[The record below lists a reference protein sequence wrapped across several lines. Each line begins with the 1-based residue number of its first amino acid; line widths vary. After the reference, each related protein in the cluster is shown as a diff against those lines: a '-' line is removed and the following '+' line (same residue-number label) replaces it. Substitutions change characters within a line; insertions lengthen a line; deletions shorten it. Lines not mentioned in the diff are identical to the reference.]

1 MATNQERIAL
11 KAAAAEKAVEAAK
24 RKTAE
29 LLQLKRKLQ
38 QKETAQERK
47 NDTRRKVLIGAMYLE
62 LGEKDAELKARTIK
76 RLGQFLKRTDDRALF
91 GLPPLTTEPKAPEG
105 EKPAE

>member
-11 KAAAAEKAVEAAK
+11 KAAAAEKALEAAK

-29 LLQLKRKLQ
+29 LVQLKRKIQ

-47 NDTRRKVLIGAMYLE
+47 NDTRRKVLLGAMYLE
-62 LGEKDAELKARTIK
+62 LGGKDAELKARTIK
-76 RLGQFLKRTDDRALF
+76 RLNQFLTRADDRALF
-91 GLPPLTTEPKAPEG
+91 DLPPLPAATKPPEG
-105 EKPAE
+105 EKPAD